1 MVDYG
6 VWARQLGQTIV
17 FHTLARGP
25 QSPFMLFACIPPTL
39 VFFLPSLNIDLLQK
53 SHHLQIAEKINGGD
67 EMVERTRAPVI
78 RPPATPF
85 SKAEFGESLTGNE
98 QNDAGSDIV
107 ESSSFHHVALL
118 KGKHVEDSKKPSVS
132 RYPGKEEVKHSENDD
147 IVVTDY
153 QPPHRKAP
161 IHNK

>member
-1 MVDYG
+1 MASLVLLTSFFL
-6 VWARQLGQTIV
+6 VICMHSSNARLLPTIV
-17 FHTLARGP
+17 IHK
-25 QSPFMLFACIPPTL
+25 SSI
-39 VFFLPSLNIDLLQK
+39 K

-85 SKAEFGESLTGNE
+85 SKAEFGESLKGNE
-98 QNDAGSDIV
+98 KNDAGSDIV

>member
-1 MVDYG
+1 MASLV
-6 VWARQLGQTIV
+6 
-17 FHTLARGP
+17 
-25 QSPFMLFACIPPTL
+25 LFTS
-39 VFFLPSLNIDLLQK
+39 FFLVICMHSSNARLLLTVVK
-53 SHHLQIAEKINGGD
+53 HRSSTRSHHLQIAEKINGGD

-118 KGKHVEDSKKPSVS
+118 KGKHVEDSKKPIVS

>member
-1 MVDYG
+1 MASLV
-6 VWARQLGQTIV
+6 
-17 FHTLARGP
+17 
-25 QSPFMLFACIPPTL
+25 LFTS
-39 VFFLPSLNIDLLQK
+39 FFLVICMHSSNARLLLTVVK
-53 SHHLQIAEKINGGD
+53 HRSSTRSHHLQIAEKINGGD

-98 QNDAGSDIV
+98 QNGKKIHGVLVKDEDAGSDIV

-118 KGKHVEDSKKPSVS
+118 KGKHVEDSKKPIVS

>member
-1 MVDYG
+1 MASLV
-6 VWARQLGQTIV
+6 
-17 FHTLARGP
+17 
-25 QSPFMLFACIPPTL
+25 LFTS
-39 VFFLPSLNIDLLQK
+39 FFLVICMHSSNARLLLTVVK
-53 SHHLQIAEKINGGD
+53 HRSSTRSHHLQIAEKINGGD

-118 KGKHVEDSKKPSVS
+118 KGKHVEDSKKPIVS
-132 RYPGKEEVKHSENDD
+132 RYPGKEEVKYSENDD